1 MRIVLP
7 HVISMK
13 ILSNSDNTNH
23 SAVFETLCRNA
34 DEILMVSPFCY
45 SDFSIFA
52 DVLDSSGGIQ
62 KALFVTTLKT
72 DEVVGKIDSL
82 LSFRDEMN
90 RIKVQWEMHVDNH
103 LHGKIYIFKKD
114 GLTFAGIITSANL
127 THNGM
132 VANHKWGCL
141 IDDEQQLNAIEQ
153 QVLKDA
159 PDQLT
164 NAMLDE
170 IKERVKKK
178 FPEGA
183 KKDPVVTIDIED
195 IIHPFAIAKDTRICI
210 KPVGVSNDPIYG
222 GDYSKETDLYFSTKR
237 PNAVRVEDILI
248 TYAVGGRKIM
258 GAYKVK
264 SEPFWDEDGDPR
276 WPWYVESDCLT
287 PCLANCK
294 WADVGFHVTGIANEY
309 VEKFNK
315 AISHT
320 GRKNLNALNIGWD
333 RVQLD
338 DEYGKYLL
346 GKIMDLE
353 SRLQED
359 DV

>member
-1 MRIVLP
+1 MEILYNSNANN
-7 HVISMK
+7 HHQHFMKLCSM
-13 ILSNSDNTNH
+13 
-23 SAVFETLCRNA
+23 A
-34 DEILMVSPFCY
+34 DELLLVSPFCF
-45 SDFSIFA
+45 SDFSNFA
-52 DVLDSSGGIQ
+52 NEIDGIGTIM
-62 KALFVTTLKT
+62 KITFITTL
-72 DEVVGKIDSL
+72 EREGVVGKVDQLI
-82 LSFRDEMN
+82 SFSREMERIGLIWELRLDEA
-90 RIKVQWEMHVDNH
+90 
-103 LHGKIYIFKKD
+103 LHGKIYIFKAN
-114 GLTFAGIITSANL
+114 GHPFAGVITSANL

-132 VANHKWGCL
+132 VANHEWGCL
-141 IDDEQQLNAIEQ
+141 IDDEQQLVEIEQ
-153 QVLKDA
+153 QVMKDA

-178 FPEGA
+178 FPEGV
-183 KKDPVVTIDIED
+183 KKEPVVTIDIED
-195 IIHPFAIAKDTRICI
+195 IMHPFAITKDTRIFI

-237 PNAVRVEDILI
+237 PNAVRVGDILI

-264 SEPFWDEDGDPR
+264 SEPLWDEDGDPR

-294 WADVGFHVTGIANEY
+294 WADVGFHVTGVANEY

-353 SRLQED
+353 RRLRED
-359 DV
+359 GNKE